1 MNECYT
7 HCLPLYEVTLQK
19 RRKKGYENMNKN
31 KIRWFAKGIRY
42 HPKERN
48 CTSNAVSS
56 EHNVGGRSLSN
67 VELRKI
73 TARC

>member
-1 MNECYT
+1 
-7 HCLPLYEVTLQK
+7 
-19 RRKKGYENMNKN
+19 MNKN